1 MKILLDVSLLLMK
14 TKAISFVAT
23 ILISTGAF
31 AQDKPVN
38 NSEILRSMSNAISR
52 MDATTSI
59 LSVVIPRCQES
70 NLGNFYKD
78 FGNLFLEK
86 YPPVMGTLSEI
97 HKTLFVKRFGEAVAN
112 RFDKLRNDVKLGM
125 FIEIKNEFNQIDKT
139 QLDSIC
145 KNFYNQI
152 QSDNYGV
159 YKYAEIYMNGLEKID
174 IDLFNQSK
182 MFLELAIRTE
192 NELNIR
198 KKRI

>member
-1 MKILLDVSLLLMK
+1 MK
-14 TKAISFVAT
+14 TKVIAFLALG
-23 ILISTGAF
+23 LISVGIF
-31 AQDKPVN
+31 AQEKSTNTV
-38 NSEILRSMSNAISR
+38 EILRGMSTAISR

-86 YPPVMGTLSEI
+86 YPPVMGTLDEI
-97 HKTLFVKRFGEAVAN
+97 HRTLLIKRFGEGAAN
-112 RFDKLRNDVKLGM
+112 RFDKLRKDIKLEM
-125 FIEIKNEFNQIDKT
+125 FFEIKQEFNQIDKA

-159 YKYAEIYMNGLEKID
+159 YKFAEIYMNGLEKID
-174 IDLFNQSK
+174 SELFNQSK
-182 MFLELAIRTE
+182 KFLELAIRTE
-192 NELNIR
+192 NELNLR

>member
-1 MKILLDVSLLLMK
+1 MK
-14 TKAISFVAT
+14 TKVISFLAAVLA
-23 ILISTGAF
+23 STGLL
-31 AQDKPVN
+31 AQEKPVN
-38 NSEILRSMSNAISR
+38 NPEILRTMSNAISR

-59 LSVVIPRCQES
+59 LSVVIPKCQES

-86 YPPVMGTLSEI
+86 YPPVIGTISEI
-97 HKTLFVKRFGEAVAN
+97 HRTLLVKRFGEGSAN

-125 FIEIKNEFNQIDKT
+125 FIEIKNEFNQIDKN

-192 NELNIR
+192 NELNLR

>member
-1 MKILLDVSLLLMK
+1 MK
-14 TKAISFVAT
+14 TKVISFLIAM
-23 ILISTGAF
+23 LISAGAL
-31 AQDKPVN
+31 AQEKLVN

-86 YPPVMGTLSEI
+86 YPPVMGTLSEM
-97 HKTLFVKRFGEAVAN
+97 HKTLLVKRFGEAVAN

-159 YKYAEIYMNGLEKID
+159 YKYAEIYMKGLEKID

>member
-1 MKILLDVSLLLMK
+1 MK
-14 TKAISFVAT
+14 TKVISFLAAV
-23 ILISTGAF
+23 LVSTGLL
-31 AQDKPVN
+31 AQEKPVN
-38 NSEILRSMSNAISR
+38 NPEILRTMSNAISR
-52 MDATTSI
+52 MDATSI
-59 LSVVIPRCQES
+59 LSVVIPKCQES

-97 HKTLFVKRFGEAVAN
+97 HKTLLVKRFGGAVAN

-125 FIEIKNEFNQIDKT
+125 FIEIKNEFNQIDKS

-192 NELNIR
+192 NKLNLR

>member
-1 MKILLDVSLLLMK
+1 MLMK
-14 TKAISFVAT
+14 NKTYSFLAIL
-23 ILISTGAF
+23 LISTGVL
-31 AQDKPVN
+31 AQEKPVN
-38 NSEILRSMSNAISR
+38 NADILRSMSNAISR

-86 YPPVMGTLSEI
+86 YPPVMGTLSEM
-97 HKTLFVKRFGEAVAN
+97 HRTLLVKRFGEDVSN
-112 RFDKLRNDVKLGM
+112 RFDKLRNDVKNGM
-125 FIEIKNEFNQIDKT
+125 FIEIKNEFNQIDKS

-159 YKYAEIYMNGLEKID
+159 YKHAEIYMNGLEKID
-174 IDLFNQSK
+174 TELFNRSK
-182 MFLELAIRTE
+182 IFLESVIRTE
-192 NELNIR
+192 NELNLR